1 MDDEEVETPSKPSF
15 ISQILVLGLT
25 TMVAFGGGWGFGKFF
40 LNAEPG
46 MAAPGAGAVDA
57 MEPSGPKKQDADH
70 ENLPADKGADQPADP
85 VADVEQV
92 EAGQAVALEPIVAN
106 LAAPEDVWVRL
117 EMSVLFG
124 ETPNPEIV
132 QAIHQDVLAYIK
144 TVKLHQVDGP
154 SGYLHLKSDLKD
166 LVKTRSEGV
175 ARGVLISALLFE

>member
-1 MDDEEVETPSKPSF
+1 MDNEETETPSKPSF

-25 TMVAFGGGWGFGKFF
+25 TMIAFGGGWGFGKFV
-40 LNAEPG
+40 LNTEPG
-46 MAAPGAGAVDA
+46 MASRGADGGTAVVGDKSSH
-57 MEPSGPKKQDADH
+57 EPVAEH
-70 ENLPADKGADQPADP
+70 ENMPAAKGADQIDN
-85 VADVEQV
+85 VEQV
-92 EAGQAVALEPIVAN
+92 EAGQAVSLEPIVTN

-124 ETPNPEIV
+124 EAPNPETV
-132 QAIHQDVLAYIK
+132 QAIHQDVLTYMK